1 MKEPCQ
7 NPHNT
12 IFHSSDLSDSSDFSD
27 LSDLSDKKKR
37 RTDFGTPLF
46 LGFILSN
53 NYLLDSNFYSVELA
67 FYVFNLNDVKTFK
80 TCY

>member
-37 RTDFGTPLF
+37 RTDLAHLF
-46 LGFILSN
+46 SKDLFYQMY
-53 NYLLDSNFYSVELA
+53 YLLDSNFYSVELA
-67 FYVFNLNDVKTFK
+67 FYVFNLDDVKTFK

>member
-12 IFHSSDLSDSSDFSD
+12 ISHLSDSSDFSD
-27 LSDLSDKKKR
+27 LSNLSDLSEKKEAHR
-37 RTDFGTPLF
+37 FGTPLF